1 MAVLKCKMCGGDLNI
16 VEGETVAVCEYCDT
30 KQTVPTVDNEKKM
43 TLFSRANRLRAA
55 CEFDKAAGIYENI
68 VSEFSEEAEAYWGL
82 LLCKYGIEYVDDPAT
97 GRKIPT
103 CHRSSFD
110 SIMDDENFEQ
120 VMENSDPV
128 ARKVYREEAKTIEDI
143 RKGILE
149 VSSKEEPYDIFI
161 CYKETDENGERTI
174 DSVLAQDIYDML
186 TENGYRVF
194 FSRIT
199 LEDKLGTA
207 YEPYIF
213 AALNSAKI
221 MLAVGT
227 DYDYYNA
234 VWVKNEWSRF
244 LSLIAKGEKKTLIP
258 CYKNI
263 DAYDIPK
270 EFKHLQAQDM
280 GKVGAMQDLL
290 RGIKKIMPNSKDA
303 DTEINNAA
311 VTKSSNPTVESLLE
325 RAFIFLEDKN
335 WDNAEEYFEKVLDIE
350 PKNAQ
355 SYLGKL
361 MVDLHIDKKEN
372 LSGYDNL
379 LSSNKNYNRL
389 MLYADEELKNYV
401 LNCNQI
407 IIERLNNKKDEIL
420 LRAKELIKQE
430 DKNSYGEA
438 YELLQSISGWKD
450 SRQLIEYLE
459 ENYMISYVDFEC
471 PHCGETL
478 SFDNWTIK
486 NESEVLCPY
495 CDKRVKL
502 K

>member
-1 MAVLKCKMCGGDLNI
+1 M
-16 VEGETVAVCEYCDT
+16 
-30 KQTVPTVDNEKKM
+30 
-43 TLFSRANRLRAA
+43 
-55 CEFDKAAGIYENI
+55 
-68 VSEFSEEAEAYWGL
+68 
-82 LLCKYGIEYVDDPAT
+82 
-97 GRKIPT
+97 
-103 CHRSSFD
+103 
-110 SIMDDENFEQ
+110 
-120 VMENSDPV
+120 
-128 ARKVYREEAKTIEDI
+128 I
-143 RKGILE
+143 R
-149 VSSKEEPYDIFI
+149 
-161 CYKETDENGERTI
+161 
-174 DSVLAQDIYDML
+174 
-186 TENGYRVF
+186 
-194 FSRIT
+194 
-199 LEDKLGTA
+199 
-207 YEPYIF
+207 
-213 AALNSAKI
+213 
-221 MLAVGT
+221 
-227 DYDYYNA
+227 
-234 VWVKNEWSRF
+234 
-244 LSLIAKGEKKTLIP
+244 
-258 CYKNI
+258 
-263 DAYDIPK
+263 
-270 EFKHLQAQDM
+270 
-280 GKVGAMQDLL
+280 
-290 RGIKKIMPNSKDA
+290 
-303 DTEINNAA
+303 
-311 VTKSSNPTVESLLE
+311 
-325 RAFIFLEDKN
+325 
-335 WDNAEEYFEKVLDIE
+335 
-350 PKNAQ
+350 
-355 SYLGKL
+355 GKL